1 MTLEGGMNASKFLV
15 SGSIP
20 SQPEYGDADLKGAHL
35 VCFCSGSDLSSLG
48 RMPMVSSYRL
58 KEDIVLTEGNMA
70 FSTSGAGGQN
80 LYLFTTYAD
89 PSQPFMVEDF
99 DGISRDFGGNVKI
112 IGTDGTGPTVM
123 ENPYMTP
130 ADAANTIYLGGTYS
144 MFHWGDEV
152 GGSGGSSGFLINYF
166 SDTVGRIYIK
176 PMNKSKL
183 HGKWTC
189 SVDNRTDYD
198 VYTVFR
204 PIWRWNDI
212 KGLVSFGDTTPSV
225 LTATTPPSD
234 INTAFKLLYKTAN
247 QSTAFSCRRIIRAMG
262 CF

>member
-1 MTLEGGMNASKFLV
+1 MIKPERNSFYKKQKIGTDSAIKLSAMFKDISLYENDMMTLEGGMNASKFLV

-152 GGSGGSSGFLINYF
+152 GGSGGSSGFLIN
-166 SDTVGRIYIK
+166 
-176 PMNKSKL
+176 
-183 HGKWTC
+183 
-189 SVDNRTDYD
+189 
-198 VYTVFR
+198 
-204 PIWRWNDI
+204 
-212 KGLVSFGDTTPSV
+212 
-225 LTATTPPSD
+225 
-234 INTAFKLLYKTAN
+234 
-247 QSTAFSCRRIIRAMG
+247 
-262 CF
+262 